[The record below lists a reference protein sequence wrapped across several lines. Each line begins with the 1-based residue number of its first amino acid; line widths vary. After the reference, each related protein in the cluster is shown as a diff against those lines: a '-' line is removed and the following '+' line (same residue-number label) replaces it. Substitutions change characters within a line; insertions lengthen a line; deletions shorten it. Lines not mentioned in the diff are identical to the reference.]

1 MDHEWPMNKS
11 KEEKA
16 NKDDPSKP
24 KKALQ
29 NADGATAKKVIV
41 HWSLVG
47 LDLAD
52 FLNPCG

>member
-1 MDHEWPMNKS
+1 MDHKWPMNKS

-16 NKDDPSKP
+16 NKGDPSKL

-29 NADGATAKKVIV
+29 NADGATTKKVIV

-47 LDLAD
+47 LDSAN
-52 FLNPCG
+52 FFNSC

>member
-52 FLNPCG
+52 FLNPC